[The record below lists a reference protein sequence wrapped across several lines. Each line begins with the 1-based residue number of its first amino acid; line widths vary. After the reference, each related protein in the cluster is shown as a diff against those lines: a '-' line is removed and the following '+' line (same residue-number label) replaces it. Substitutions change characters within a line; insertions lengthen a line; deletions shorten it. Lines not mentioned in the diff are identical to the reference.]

1 MVTEKYNAVTDQ
13 NCQAAS
19 YRACLQCHHCHRK
32 IKHTLYYFTG
42 AIVDFVAIAVKVMY
56 NIVNCYK
63 SDLLLKKVTK
73 NPTLIRFIIRG
84 APET

>member
-1 MVTEKYNAVTDQ
+1 MNYPKKRLKAIQKPKQQ
-13 NCQAAS
+13 NKQNPVLHKR
-19 YRACLQCHHCHRK
+19 Y
-32 IKHTLYYFTG
+32 G
-42 AIVDFVAIAVKVMY
+42 DFVAIAVKVMY

>member
-1 MVTEKYNAVTDQ
+1 MPVSSVTTVTGKL
-13 NCQAAS
+13 N
-19 YRACLQCHHCHRK
+19 
-32 IKHTLYYFTG
+32 TLS
-42 AIVDFVAIAVKVMY
+42 IISQEPLLIFVAIAVKVMY

-63 SDLLLKKVTK
+63 SDFLLKKVTK

>member
-1 MVTEKYNAVTDQ
+1 MVTDHGDKPHHTASVTGVTTVTGKL
-13 NCQAAS
+13 N
-19 YRACLQCHHCHRK
+19 
-32 IKHTLYYFTG
+32 TLSIFSREPLL
-42 AIVDFVAIAVKVMY
+42 ILVAIAVKVMY